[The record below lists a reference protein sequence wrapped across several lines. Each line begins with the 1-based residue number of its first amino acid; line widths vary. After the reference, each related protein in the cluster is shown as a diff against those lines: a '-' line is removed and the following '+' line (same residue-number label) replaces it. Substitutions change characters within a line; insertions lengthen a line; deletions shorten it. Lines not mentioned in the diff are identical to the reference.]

1 MFRFSQVFFLLSLFS
16 LTDDHNA
23 HILRKQYKTG
33 HAQASPFVRLCLC
46 APALTSNPRVCAL
59 NTERARHRFCL
70 KTSSAQHSGTHGA
83 NSLEFFPAGGV
94 LGSARGRVREGDE
107 EVRDTDG
114 MQSVAA
120 YERILSAAAQPPT
133 LRSILQVASMNP
145 TESSYFFFCLF
156 FLQQCC
162 LVGVLHTAG
171 CDLSKNWIFLGAH
184 SLNNKLH
191 RACYDPV

>member
-1 MFRFSQVFFLLSLFS
+1 MQLIVAVVVSTSVKFVNLSQLHREWNQSCLYWFLSNCSNHVHQLRSNSDFAQLWRNVSRNSVRKTYWLKPQVFPNNF
-16 LTDDHNA
+16 
-23 HILRKQYKTG
+23 
-33 HAQASPFVRLCLC
+33 ASSF
-46 APALTSNPRVCAL
+46 LTSSL
-59 NTERARHRFCL
+59 NNNTVTIISWCFPHAFSFSYSNSHTRTECL
-70 KTSSAQHSGTHGA
+70 EKCSFS
-83 NSLEFFPAGGV
+83 P
-94 LGSARGRVREGDE
+94 
-107 EVRDTDG
+107 
-114 MQSVAA
+114 

-162 LVGVLHTAG
+162 LVG